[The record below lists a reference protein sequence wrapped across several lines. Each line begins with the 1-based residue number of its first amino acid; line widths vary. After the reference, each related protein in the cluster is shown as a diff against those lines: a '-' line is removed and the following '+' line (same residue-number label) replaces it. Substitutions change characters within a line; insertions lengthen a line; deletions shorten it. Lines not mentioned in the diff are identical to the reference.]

1 MLIIKKSLSSKLS
14 DLFSWGTRTQYRVI
28 GRNQHKSKFFKK
40 PDFIGVSEILQ
51 ATYIVLS
58 NVKFVLSR
66 EKHGKNYAFPWLF
79 LCIFAAVF

>member
-1 MLIIKKSLSSKLS
+1 MGLSRI
-14 DLFSWGTRTQYRVI
+14 F
-28 GRNQHKSKFFKK
+28 
-40 PDFIGVSEILQ
+40 Q